1 MFVIFATK
9 SLNDGTKGFR
19 FNVLGTKGLV
29 RKRKVKSRGFKLFQR
44 DNCMTAHHV
53 GKVSLYVERN
63 NRAARK
69 LAHFA
74 G

>member
-9 SLNDGTKGFR
+9 SLHDGTKGFR
-19 FNVLGTKGLV
+19 FNFLGQKGLV
-29 RKRKVKSRGFKLFQR
+29 RLRKRKSVPFKLVH
-44 DNCMTAHHV
+44 DDCMTAVHMR
-53 GKVSLYVERN
+53 KLSIYFERKQTV
-63 NRAARK
+63 RK

>member
-1 MFVIFATK
+1 
-9 SLNDGTKGFR
+9 
-19 FNVLGTKGLV
+19 
-29 RKRKVKSRGFKLFQR
+29 LFQR
-44 DNCMTAHHV
+44 DKCMTAHHV

-63 NRAARK
+63 NSAARK